1 MFTTDHTTNFG
12 EKPHRGKNGKNLSQ
26 LRKKKSG
33 NPHSFMLRIYFYAFL
48 STFGFKNHFYAFLST
63 FGFKNRRRQKSKDN
77 SRGNTGTRDLK
88 NP

>member
-33 NPHSFMLRIYFYAFL
+33 NPHSFMIRIYFYVFL
-48 STFGFKNHFYAFLST
+48 SS
-63 FGFKNRRRQKSKDN
+63 FGFKNRRRQKAKDDG
-77 SRGNTGTRDLK
+77 RRNTGTRDLK